1 MDREGN
7 KSRVWKKM
15 KGGKEGRQEGR
26 KKGRKRKEKS
36 NNKIIS
42 MSRKCMQATYIGAA
56 TLKNKTKQT
65 NKTNVLLFFF
75 FLFCFVFFFN

>member
-1 MDREGN
+1 MR
-7 KSRVWKKM
+7 
-15 KGGKEGRQEGR
+15 GR
-26 KKGRKRKEKS
+26 KTGRKEERERKEKS

-42 MSRKCMQATYIGAA
+42 MPRKCMQATYIGAA

-75 FLFCFVFFFN
+75 FRFVLFSFVTRSKGSKVLKC

>member
-42 MSRKCMQATYIGAA
+42 MPRKCIQATYIGAA
-56 TLKNKTKQT
+56 MLKKKTKQT

-75 FLFCFVFFFN
+75 FLFCFVFFCN

>member
-1 MDREGN
+1 ME
-7 KSRVWKKM
+7 KM

-56 TLKNKTKQT
+56 MFKNKTKQT
-65 NKTNVLLFFF
+65 NNNKCTSFFF
-75 FLFCFVFFFN
+75 PPRSKGSKVLKC